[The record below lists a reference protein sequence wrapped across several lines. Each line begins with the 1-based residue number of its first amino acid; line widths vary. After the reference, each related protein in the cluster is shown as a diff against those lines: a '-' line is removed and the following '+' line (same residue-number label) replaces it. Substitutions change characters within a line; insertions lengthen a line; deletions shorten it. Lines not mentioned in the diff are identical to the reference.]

1 MAIDP
6 MTALSIGQSVLGFM
20 DASRAARDQENR
32 YLQNRMNAA
41 QARDLQIQQLNRRA
55 IQEAERS
62 TGMKMDNAIAALEVA
77 ERKVVASGEAGVG
90 GQGLEQQL
98 AMTEARRLRNN
109 TLYNSQL
116 KGTLDQLELEKMGV
130 DAQAQ
135 NRINSLKRGVQ
146 PSFLRMAVGTAASAY
161 STELKYAGNKSGSFL
176 DSIGFGGT
184 YQGLN
189 STPLPPVQ
197 SMT

>member
-77 ERKVVASGEAGVG
+77 ERKVVAAGEAGVG
-90 GQGLEQQL
+90 GQ
-98 AMTEARRLRNN
+98 
-109 TLYNSQL
+109 
-116 KGTLDQLELEKMGV
+116 GTLDQLELEKMGV

-189 STPLPPVQ
+189 SQPLPPVQ

>member
-6 MTALSIGQSVLGFM
+6 MTMLSVGSSVLGFI
-20 DASRAARDQENR
+20 DESNKQRDIENR
-32 YLQNRMNAA
+32 YLQNRMGAA
-41 QARDLQIQQLNRRA
+41 QSRDLQIQQLNRRA
-55 IQEAERS
+55 IQEAER
-62 TGMKMDNAIAALEVA
+62 TAGMKIDNAIAALEVS
-77 ERKVVASGEAGVG
+77 ERKVVAAGEAGVG
-90 GQGLEQQL
+90 GQGLEQSL

-116 KGTLDQLELEKMGV
+116 KGTLDQIELEKMGV
-130 DAQAQ
+130 DANAQ
-135 NRINSLKRGVQ
+135 NRINSLQRGVQ
-146 PSFLRMAVGTAASAY
+146 PSFLKMAVGAASSAY
-161 STELKYAGNKSGSFL
+161 ATELKYAGNKSGSFL

-189 STPLPPVQ
+189 SQPLPSVQ